1 MSAVKF
7 SATCGSFKS
16 VAFVL
21 LKRVGVVM
29 SRVGKKPIEIP
40 SGVEAKLETGKV
52 TVKGPLGEMSQ
63 DVNPKLTIKKENN
76 KLLVERPSNQKT
88 YRELHGLT
96 RNLIA
101 NMVTGVSKGYEKTL
115 EISGVGFK
123 AAAQGTNLMLTL
135 GFSHP
140 IVYPLPKGIKATV
153 DAKQTQVT
161 LKGVDKQLVGQIAA
175 NIRGL
180 KKPEPYKGK
189 GIKYSNEVI
198 QRKEGK
204 AGKGGK

>member
-1 MSAVKF
+1 
-7 SATCGSFKS
+7 
-16 VAFVL
+16 
-21 LKRVGVVM
+21 M

-52 TVKGPLGEMSQ
+52 TVKGPLGEMSTG
-63 DVNPKLTIKKENN
+63 VNPKLTIKKENN
-76 KLLVERPSNQKT
+76 KLLVERPSNQKV

-115 EISGVGFK
+115 EITGVGFK
-123 AAAQGTNLMLTL
+123 ASAQGSNLMLNL

-140 IVYPLPKGIKATV
+140 VVYPLPKGIKATV
-153 DAKQTQVT
+153 DAKQTQIV

-175 NIRGL
+175 NLRSL

-189 GIKYSNEVI
+189 GIKYGGEVI
-198 QRKEGK
+198 HRKEGK

>member
-1 MSAVKF
+1 
-7 SATCGSFKS
+7 
-16 VAFVL
+16 
-21 LKRVGVVM
+21 M
-29 SRVGKKPIEIP
+29 SRVGKKPIDIP
-40 SGVEAKLETGKV
+40 AGVDAKIEPGRV

-63 DVNPKLTIKKENN
+63 SVNPNLIIKKSDG
-76 KLLVERPSNQKT
+76 KLVVERQSDAKI

-101 NMVTGVSKGYEKTL
+101 NMVTGVSKGFQKTL
-115 EISGVGFK
+115 DISGVGFK
-123 AAAQGTNLMLTL
+123 AAVAQKTNLMFSL

-140 IVYPLPKGIKATV
+140 VIFPLPTGITATV
-153 DAKQTQVT
+153 DAKQTQVMI
-161 LKGVDKQLVGQIAA
+161 KGVDKQLVGQMAA

-180 KKPEPYKGK
+180 KRPEPYKGK
-189 GIKYSNEVI
+189 GIKYSTEVI

>member
-1 MSAVKF
+1 
-7 SATCGSFKS
+7 
-16 VAFVL
+16 
-21 LKRVGVVM
+21 M

-40 SGVEAKLETGKV
+40 SGVETKLETGKI
-52 TVKGPLGEMSQ
+52 TVKGPLGEISTG
-63 DVNPKLTIKKENN
+63 VNPKLTIKKENN
-76 KLLVERPSNQKT
+76 KLLVERPSNQKV

-115 EISGVGFK
+115 EITGVGFK
-123 AAAQGTNLMLTL
+123 ASAQGSNLMLNL

-140 IVYPLPKGIKATV
+140 VVYPLPKGIKATV
-153 DAKQTQVT
+153 DAKQTQIV

-175 NIRGL
+175 NLRSL

-189 GIKYSNEVI
+189 GIKYGGEVI
-198 QRKEGK
+198 HRKEGK

>member
-1 MSAVKF
+1 
-7 SATCGSFKS
+7 
-16 VAFVL
+16 
-21 LKRVGVVM
+21 M
-29 SRVGKKPIEIP
+29 SRVGKKPIDIP
-40 SGVEAKLETGKV
+40 SGVDAKLETGKV
-52 TVKGPLGEMSQ
+52 TVKGPLGEISQ
-63 DVNPKLTIKKENN
+63 NVNPKLSIKKENN
-76 KLLVERPSNQKT
+76 KLLVERPTNQKI

-101 NMVTGVSKGYEKTL
+101 NMVSGVSKGYEKTL
-115 EISGVGFK
+115 DITGVGFK
-123 AAAQGTNLMLTL
+123 ASAQGTNLMLNL

-140 IVYPLPKGIKATV
+140 IVYPLPKGINATV
-153 DAKQTQVT
+153 DAKQTQIT

-175 NIRGL
+175 NIRSL

>member
-1 MSAVKF
+1 
-7 SATCGSFKS
+7 
-16 VAFVL
+16 
-21 LKRVGVVM
+21 M
-29 SRVGKKPIEIP
+29 SRVGRKPIEIP

-63 DVNPKLTIKKENN
+63 DVNPKLTIKKESN
-76 KLLVERPSNQKT
+76 KLLVERPSNQKI

-101 NMVTGVSKGYEKTL
+101 NMVNGVSKGYEKTL
-115 EISGVGFK
+115 EITGVGFK
-123 AAAQGTNLMLTL
+123 AAAHGTNLLLNL

-140 IVYPLPKGIKATV
+140 IVFPLPKGIKATV
-153 DAKQTQVT
+153 DAKQTLIT

-175 NIRGL
+175 NLRSL

-189 GIKYSNEVI
+189 GIKYGGEVI

>member
-1 MSAVKF
+1 
-7 SATCGSFKS
+7 
-16 VAFVL
+16 
-21 LKRVGVVM
+21 M
-29 SRVGKKPIEIP
+29 SRVGKKPIEMP

-52 TVKGPLGEMSQ
+52 TVKGPLGEISQ

-76 KLLVERPSNQKT
+76 MLLVERPSNQKI

-101 NMVTGVSKGYEKTL
+101 NMVNGVSKGYERILDIT
-115 EISGVGFK
+115 GVGFK
-123 AAAQGTNLMLTL
+123 ASAQGTNLMLNL

-153 DAKQTQVT
+153 DAKQTQIT

-175 NIRGL
+175 NIRSL

>member
-1 MSAVKF
+1 
-7 SATCGSFKS
+7 
-16 VAFVL
+16 
-21 LKRVGVVM
+21 M

-40 SGVEAKLETGKV
+40 AGVEARVETGKI
-52 TVKGPLGEMSQ
+52 TVKGPLGEISQ
-63 DVNPKLTIKKENN
+63 AVNPKLTIKKESNH
-76 KLLVERPSNQKT
+76 LVVERPSDQKI

-101 NMVTGVSKGYEKTL
+101 NMVTGVSKGYEKAL

-123 AAAQGTNLMLTL
+123 AQAQGSNLMLSL

-153 DAKQTQVT
+153 DAKQTLIT
-161 LKGVDKQLVGQIAA
+161 LKGVDKQLVGQIAS
-175 NIRGL
+175 NLRSL

-189 GIKYSNEVI
+189 GIKYSTEVI
-198 QRKEGK
+198 HRKEGK

>member
-1 MSAVKF
+1 
-7 SATCGSFKS
+7 
-16 VAFVL
+16 
-21 LKRVGVVM
+21 M

-40 SGVEAKLETGKV
+40 SGVEARLETGRII
-52 TVKGPLGEMSQ
+52 VKGPLGEMSQ
-63 DVNPKLTIKKENN
+63 AVNPKLTVKKESN
-76 KLLVERPSNQKT
+76 KLLVERPTDQKI

-101 NMVTGVSKGYEKTL
+101 NMVIGVSKGYEKTL
-115 EISGVGFK
+115 DISGVGFK
-123 AAAQGTNLMLTL
+123 ASAQGANLMLSL

-153 DAKQTQVT
+153 DAKQTQIT

-175 NIRGL
+175 NLRSL

-189 GIKYSNEVI
+189 GIKYGGEVI

-204 AGKGGK
+204 AGKTGK

>member
-1 MSAVKF
+1 
-7 SATCGSFKS
+7 
-16 VAFVL
+16 
-21 LKRVGVVM
+21 M
-29 SRVGKKPIEIP
+29 SRVGKKPIEMP
-40 SGVEAKLETGKV
+40 SGVQAKVETGKV
-52 TVKGPLGEMSQ
+52 TIQGPLGTISQ
-63 DVNPKLTIKKENN
+63 IVNPKLAIKLEDN
-76 KLLVERPSNQKT
+76 KLVVERPSNQKM

-96 RNLIA
+96 RNLLA
-101 NMVTGVSKGYEKTL
+101 NMVAGVSKGYERTL

-123 AAAQGTNLMLTL
+123 AAAQGENVMLSL

-153 DAKQTQVT
+153 DPKQTQIT
-161 LKGVDKQLVGQIAA
+161 LKGIDKQLIGQIAA
-175 NIRGL
+175 NLRSL

-198 QRKEGK
+198 HRKEGK

>member
-1 MSAVKF
+1 
-7 SATCGSFKS
+7 
-16 VAFVL
+16 
-21 LKRVGVVM
+21 M
-29 SRVGKKPIEIP
+29 SRVGRKPIELP

-52 TVKGPLGEMSQ
+52 LLKGPLGEISQ
-63 DVNPKLTIKKENN
+63 DVHPKLKVTKENN
-76 KLLVERPSNQKT
+76 TLVVQRPSDQKI

-101 NMVTGVSKGYEKTL
+101 NMVTGVSKGYERTL
-115 EISGVGFK
+115 EIAGVGFK
-123 AAAQGTNLMLTL
+123 AAVSGSNIMLNL

-140 IVYPLPKGIKATV
+140 IVYPLPKGIKASV
-153 DAKQTQVT
+153 DAKQTTIT
-161 LKGVDKQLVGQIAA
+161 LKGIDKQLIGQIAA
-175 NIRGL
+175 NLRSL

-189 GIKYSNEVI
+189 GIKYGGEVI

>member
-1 MSAVKF
+1 
-7 SATCGSFKS
+7 
-16 VAFVL
+16 
-21 LKRVGVVM
+21 M

-40 SGVEAKLETGKV
+40 SGVEARLEAGKI
-52 TVKGPLGEMSQ
+52 TLKGPLGEISQ
-63 DVNPKLTIKKENN
+63 DLHPKLTVKKESN
-76 KLLVERPSNQKT
+76 KLLVERPSDQKI

-123 AAAQGTNLMLTL
+123 ASAQGANLMLSL

-140 IVYPLPKGIKATV
+140 IVYPLPKGIKASV
-153 DAKQTQVT
+153 DAKQTQIT

-175 NIRGL
+175 NLRRL
-180 KKPEPYKGK
+180 KVPEPYKGK
-189 GIKYSNEVI
+189 GIKYSTEVI